1 MGRNVILEEQTLEF
15 SYHSGYGA
23 YWAMVVSSPFFTEGQ
38 EYIIVWDG
46 TEYTRTAF
54 GFTNPLD
61 STVCV
66 AAGNTLVTGG
76 ENNGDPFAI
85 VCDMTNN
92 YIHYFS
98 LETTASHSIAVF
110 QTEPETEKNGIILK
124 DRAGNDI
131 VYQDKYSIFI
141 PDTSGGLTEFFTGK
155 KVEKTID
162 PDFSEGNM
170 EIAAEAGTFL
180 EKVTVNKPE
189 ALLPENI
196 REGENVAGITGTLP
210 AYEITDKTVA
220 LDFSGGDMNITPE
233 DGKAFGNVNIPRP
246 AMLIPNNIVKDIEIA
261 GVTGTFEGGSGDNF
275 EADIISNTLSG
286 DYYNPSVSTVPMY
299 KMQNMRSLTG
309 VSFPMCSS
317 IANNGFYNCSNLKTI
332 SFPECTYI
340 GSNAFRYCY
349 SLETAVFPKCSRI
362 ESYAFDNCSA
372 LTTASFSECKT
383 IGYYAFGSCVKLH
396 SLSFPAC
403 TTISSYAF
411 QFGSYGAFDTADFP
425 ECTSMGIGAF
435 FKCSY
440 LGGAK
445 FPKLTIIPSS
455 AFCSCFYLGWFG
467 GLTFPA
473 TTTVYNSAFYNG
485 NGIYSITSQTF
496 PNLQTIYSSAFRACN
511 GLSYANFPKARL
523 FYNYAFAYCSKLA
536 TLVIPSCSSIYA
548 SAFAYCSSLTS
559 VYLLGSVYASLA
571 ATGVFY
577 GTPLSNSTLT
587 GAYGSFFVRESMLA
601 SYKTRAY
608 WSYFSNR
615 FVGLTDD
622 EIAALGE
629 FE

>member
-1 MGRNVILEEQTLEF
+1 MPENVLFNIQAISNFALNE
-15 SYHSGYGA
+15 YYGLYLA
-23 YWAMVVSSPFFTEGQ
+23 YVAPSPFSLEIGKT
-38 EYIIVWDG
+38 YRVNWDG
-46 TEYTRTAF
+46 TDYEVMAQDVSSIIPDAVAIGNGAAYGFIGNNEPFIICTTSTDANFFAF
-54 GFTNPLD
+54 DTNETH
-61 STVCV
+61 TV
-66 AAGNTLVTGG
+66 
-76 ENNGDPFAI
+76 AI
-85 VCDMTNN
+85 
-92 YIHYFS
+92 YQ
-98 LETTASHSIAVF
+98 LEA
-110 QTEPETEKNGIILK
+110 ETEKSGIILK

-131 VYQDKYSIFI
+131 VYQDKHSIFI
-141 PDTSGGLTEFFTGK
+141 PDTSGGLTEFFTGE
-155 KVEKTID
+155 KVEKIID

-196 REGENVAGITGTLP
+196 REGEMVAGVTGTLP
-210 AYEITDKTVA
+210 AYEITDKTVD
-220 LDFSGGDMNITPE
+220 LDFSGGDMAITPE

-246 AMLIPNNIVKDIEIA
+246 ATLIPNNIVKDIEIA
-261 GVTGTFEGGSGDNF
+261 GITGTFEGGSGDNF
-275 EADIISNTLSG
+275 EADIINNTLSG

-299 KMQNMRSLTG
+299 KMQSMRNLTG
-309 VSFPMCSS
+309 VSFPACSS
-317 IANNGFYNCSNLKTI
+317 IANNGFYNCSNLKTL

-349 SLETAVFPKCSRI
+349 SLESAVFPKCSSI

-372 LTTASFSECKT
+372 LTTANFSECKT

-411 QFGSYGAFDTADFP
+411 QCGSFTIFDVADFP

-455 AFCSCFYLGWFG
+455 AFCSCFYIG
-467 GLTFPA
+467 GNTTTFDAA
-473 TTTVYNSAFYNG
+473 TTIYNSAFYNC
-485 NGIYSITSQTF
+485 NNFVRLTSKYF
-496 PNLQTIYSSAFRACN
+496 PNVQTIGSSAFRVCYN
-511 GLSYANFPKARL
+511 LKYANFPKARL
-523 FYNYAFAYCSKLA
+523 FYNYAFYSCRSLA
-536 TLVIPSCSSIYA
+536 TLIIPSCSSIYA
-548 SAFAYCSSLTS
+548 SAFASCSALMS

-587 GAYGSFFVRESMLA
+587 GAYGSIFVRESMFA

-608 WSYFSNR
+608 WSYYSNR